1 MKHKETIEK
10 SNLAERKGGF
20 HSSASEEIHNPDQK
34 STYFM
39 GGNANN
45 DNEEIDAER
54 FDRDYTVHEKKERE
68 EKFSKKM
75 QEIEKRK

>member
-10 SNLAERKGGF
+10 TNLAERKGGF

-39 GGNANN
+39 GGNAN
-45 DNEEIDAER
+45 
-54 FDRDYTVHEKKERE
+54 KLMKG
-68 EKFSKKM
+68 
-75 QEIEKRK
+75 